1 MAADAQSPDLRVEPK
16 EPDKSLGELFADLTG
31 SLGDLVRTEIELAKT
46 ETKDEVSR
54 AGKGAG
60 MFAGA
65 GLEAYLMLLF
75 LSFALAW
82 LLDNVMPTELAF
94 AIVAVLHGIVA
105 FVLYKTG
112 RSKLA
117 EVQGMPQT
125 VGSLKEDA
133 QWARAQKS

>member
-1 MAADAQSPDLRVEPK
+1 MAPEADGPDLRVEPK
-16 EPDKSLGELFADLTG
+16 EPDKSLGELFGDLTG

-46 ETKDEVSR
+46 ETKEEVSR
-54 AGKGAG
+54 AGKAGG

-82 LLDNVMPTELAF
+82 LLDGVMPRALAF

-105 FVLYKTG
+105 YVLYRTG
-112 RSKLA
+112 RQKLA

>member
-1 MAADAQSPDLRVEPK
+1 MSDQYNGPDLRVEPK
-16 EPDKSLGELFADLTG
+16 AADRSLGELFAEMANEM
-31 SLGDLVRTEIELAKT
+31 GDLVRTEIELAKT
-46 ETKDEVSR
+46 ETKEEVTK
-54 AGKGAG
+54 AGKAGG

-82 LLDNVMPTELAF
+82 LLDGVLPRALAF

-105 FVLYKTG
+105 FVLYRTG
-112 RSKLA
+112 RQKLA